1 MSGNNQTGS
10 TLRAAPT
17 GNPYAPPATMMRP
30 VQGYQPQNMPQQR
43 PQVDYSYRSQ
53 YVAPISRPM
62 PQWAKPERY
71 EMPTLP
77 AYTGPKQITDP
88 NAPGFDSYG
97 HQMALGGQF
106 IGENGQYN
114 AYA

>member
-17 GNPYAPPATMMRP
+17 GNPYAPPVTMMRP

-53 YVAPISRPM
+53 HVAPISRPM
-62 PQWAKPERY
+62 PQWAKAETY
-71 EMPTLP
+71 EMPVI
-77 AYTGPKQITDP
+77 AYTGPRQHTDP
-88 NAPGFDSYG
+88 NAPGYDSQAAFAAQSG
-97 HQMALGGQF
+97 WGG
-106 IGENGQYN
+106 
-114 AYA
+114 